1 MTKKIYMAALC
12 MGLMGLASC
21 GNKEKQATETTTE
34 TEEVKELKIAYVE
47 IDTLMA
53 QYQFCKDY
61 TELAN
66 IEGENIQRTLTGK
79 QRTLEQHAAA
89 MQKKYE
95 SNGFTSQEELTRAQQ
110 SLQTEQ
116 QALQELSER
125 LQASFMEEQAKYNE
139 EMRDSIQNFLKQ
151 YNKTKKY
158 DFIMSKAGDNMLL
171 ANPKYDITNEVLKG
185 LNKRYK
191 TKPEVAEKLK
201 KDEKKADEKKK

>member
-95 SNGFTSQEELTRAQQ
+95 SNGFTSQEELARAQQ

-125 LQASFMEEQAKYNE
+125 LQASCMEEQAKYNE

-171 ANPKYDITNEVLKG
+171 ANPKYDITNEVVKG

-201 KDEKKADEKKK
+201 KDEKKADKKKK

>member
-139 EMRDSIQNFLKQ
+139 EMRDSIQNFLKL

-171 ANPKYDITNEVLKG
+171 ANPKYDITNEVVKG

-201 KDEKKADEKKK
+201 KDEKKADKKKK

>member
-125 LQASFMEEQAKYNE
+125 LQASFME
-139 EMRDSIQNFLKQ
+139 
-151 YNKTKKY
+151 
-158 DFIMSKAGDNMLL
+158 
-171 ANPKYDITNEVLKG
+171 
-185 LNKRYK
+185 
-191 TKPEVAEKLK
+191 
-201 KDEKKADEKKK
+201 

>member
-1 MTKKIYMAALC
+1 MKKIYLMALVAGFV
-12 MGLMGLASC
+12 GLTSC
-21 GNKEKQATETTTE
+21 DKKAEEETKVVTEQ
-34 TEEVKELKIAYVE
+34 EEPKELKIAYVE
-47 IDTLMA
+47 IDTLMS

-66 IEGENIQRTLTGK
+66 VEGENIQRTLTGK

-116 QALQELSER
+116 QAMQELSER

-139 EMRDSIQNFLKQ
+139 EMRDSIQKFLKQ

-158 DFIMSKAGDNMLL
+158 DFIMAKAGDNMLL
-171 ANPKYDITNEVLKG
+171 ANPKYDITAEVVKA

-191 TKPEVAEKLK
+191 IKPEVAEKIK
-201 KDEKKADEKKK
+201 KSDEKKKK

>member
-1 MTKKIYMAALC
+1 

-171 ANPKYDITNEVLKG
+171 ANPKYDITNEVVKG

-201 KDEKKADEKKK
+201 KDEKKADKKKKK

>member
-1 MTKKIYMAALC
+1 MKKLYMMALC
-12 MGLMGLASC
+12 LAMVGMTSC
-21 GNKEKQATETTTE
+21 NNKAQESEAAAEKPQEETG
-34 TEEVKELKIAYVE
+34 LKIAYVE
-47 IDTLMA
+47 IDTLMS

-61 TELAN
+61 TELAS

-110 SLQTEQ
+110 SLQAEQ

-125 LQASFMEEQAKYNE
+125 LYASFQEEQDKYNV
-139 EMRDSIQNFLKQ
+139 EMRDSVQSFLKQ
-151 YNKTKKY
+151 YNKNKKY
-158 DFIMSKAGDNMLL
+158 DIILAKAGDNMLL
-171 ANPKYDITNEVLKG
+171 ANPKFDITNEVLKG

-191 TKPEVAEKLK
+191 IKPEVAEKIK
-201 KDEKKADEKKK
+201 KTEKTSKKK

>member
-1 MTKKIYMAALC
+1 MKKIYALALC
-12 MGLMGLASC
+12 VAMMGVTSC
-21 GNKEKQATETTTE
+21 GNKAQQTEGENAVPEEE
-34 TEEVKELKIAYVE
+34 TALKIAYVE
-47 IDTLMA
+47 IDTLMS

-61 TELAN
+61 TELAS

-110 SLQTEQ
+110 SLQAEQ

-139 EMRDSIQNFLKQ
+139 EMRDSIQKFLKI

-158 DFIMSKAGDNMLL
+158 DFIMAKAGDNMLL
-171 ANPKYDITNEVLKG
+171 ANPKYDITSEVLKG

-191 TKPEVAEKLK
+191 IKPEVAEKIK
-201 KDEKKADEKKK
+201 KDDKKKEEKKK

>member
-1 MTKKIYMAALC
+1 

>member
-1 MTKKIYMAALC
+1 MTKKIYMTALC

>member
-171 ANPKYDITNEVLKG
+171 ANPKYDITNEVVKG

-201 KDEKKADEKKK
+201 KDEKKADKKKK

>member
-1 MTKKIYMAALC
+1 MKKTYLMALAI
-12 MGLMGLASC
+12 GLMAASC
-21 GNKEKQATETTTE
+21 GKKAQNM
-34 TEEVKELKIAYVE
+34 EEPQTAPEEAQGLKIAYVE

-53 QYQFCKDY
+53 KYQFCKDY
-61 TELAN
+61 AELAN

-95 SNGFTSQEELTRAQQ
+95 SNGFTSQEELARAQQ
-110 SLQTEQ
+110 SLQAEQ

-125 LQASFMEEQAKYNE
+125 LQSSFLEEQNKYNE
-139 EMRDSIQNFLKQ
+139 EMRDSVQKFLTV

-158 DFIMSKAGDNMLL
+158 DFIMAKAGDNMLL
-171 ANPKYDITNEVLKG
+171 ANPKYDITDEVLKG

-191 TKPEVAEKLK
+191 IKPEVAEKLK
-201 KDEKKADEKKK
+201 KNEKKDDEKKK

>member
-1 MTKKIYMAALC
+1 MKVFVVGAGQMGSGIAQVSAQAGYDTYMFDA
-12 MGLMGLASC
+12 
-21 GNKEKQATETTTE
+21 
-34 TEEVKELKIAYVE
+34 VP
-47 IDTLMA
+47 
-53 QYQFCKDY
+53 
-61 TELAN
+61 
-66 IEGENIQRTLTGK
+66 
-79 QRTLEQHAAA
+79 AA

-139 EMRDSIQNFLKQ
+139 EMRDSIQQFLKL

-158 DFIMSKAGDNMLL
+158 DFIMAKAGDNMLL

-191 TKPEVAEKLK
+191 IKPEVAEKIK
-201 KDEKKADEKKK
+201 KDDKKSDEKKK

>member
-1 MTKKIYMAALC
+1 MALVAGFVGLTSCDKKAEEETKVV
-12 MGLMGLASC
+12 
-21 GNKEKQATETTTE
+21 TEQ
-34 TEEVKELKIAYVE
+34 EEPKELKIAYVE
-47 IDTLMA
+47 IDTLMS

-66 IEGENIQRTLTGK
+66 VEGENIQRTLTGK

-116 QALQELSER
+116 QAMQELSER

-139 EMRDSIQNFLKQ
+139 EMRDSIQKFLKQ

-158 DFIMSKAGDNMLL
+158 DFIMAKAGDNILL
-171 ANPKYDITNEVLKG
+171 ANPKYDITAEVVKA

-191 TKPEVAEKLK
+191 IKPEVAEKIK
-201 KDEKKADEKKK
+201 KSDDKKKK

>member
-1 MTKKIYMAALC
+1 MKKIYLLALA
-12 MGLMGLASC
+12 MGLTGMTSC
-21 GNKEKQATETTTE
+21 NNKAQQE
-34 TEEVKELKIAYVE
+34 TESTQAPQEETALKVAYVE
-47 IDTLMA
+47 IDTLMS

-66 IEGENIQRTLTGK
+66 IEGENIQRTLAGK

-95 SNGFTSQEELTRAQQ
+95 SNGFTSQEELNRAQQ
-110 SLQTEQ
+110 SLQAEQ

-125 LQASFMEEQAKYNE
+125 LYASFQEEQSKYNE
-139 EMRDSIQNFLKQ
+139 EMRDSVQKFLKT

-158 DFIMSKAGDNMLL
+158 DIILSKAGDNMLL
-171 ANPKYDITNEVLKG
+171 ANPKFDITNEVLKG

-191 TKPEVAEKLK
+191 VKPEVAEKLK
-201 KDEKKADEKKK
+201 KNGKKDDESKKK

>member
-158 DFIMSKAGDNMLL
+158 DFIMSKAGDNILL
-171 ANPKYDITNEVLKG
+171 ANPKYDITNEVVKG

-201 KDEKKADEKKK
+201 KDEKKADKKK

>member
-1 MTKKIYMAALC
+1 MALVAGFVGLTSCDKKAEEETKVV
-12 MGLMGLASC
+12 
-21 GNKEKQATETTTE
+21 TEQ
-34 TEEVKELKIAYVE
+34 EEPKELKIAYVE
-47 IDTLMA
+47 IDTLMS

-66 IEGENIQRTLTGK
+66 VEGENIQRTLTGK

-116 QALQELSER
+116 QAMQELSER

-139 EMRDSIQNFLKQ
+139 EMRDSIQKFLKQ

-158 DFIMSKAGDNMLL
+158 DFIMAKAGDNMLL
-171 ANPKYDITNEVLKG
+171 ANPKYDITAEVVKA

-191 TKPEVAEKLK
+191 IKPEVAEKIK
-201 KDEKKADEKKK
+201 KSDEKKKK

>member
-1 MTKKIYMAALC
+1 MKKIYFLALT
-12 MGLMGLASC
+12 MGLLGMTSC
-21 GNKEKQATETTTE
+21 GNKAEQA
-34 TEEVKELKIAYVE
+34 EEPAAQPQEEQGMKIAYVE
-47 IDTLMA
+47 IDTLM
-53 QYQFCKDY
+53 QKYQFCIDY
-61 TELAN
+61 NELAS

-110 SLQTEQ
+110 SLQAEQ

-125 LQASFMEEQAKYNE
+125 LQASFMEEQSKYND
-139 EMRDSIQNFLKQ
+139 EMRDSVQKFLKM

-158 DFIMSKAGDNMLL
+158 DFIMAKAGDNMLL

-191 TKPEVAEKLK
+191 VKPEVAEKLK
-201 KDEKKADEKKK
+201 KNEKKSEEKKK

>member
-1 MTKKIYMAALC
+1 MKKIYLMALC
-12 MGLMGLASC
+12 MGLVAMTGC
-21 GNKEKQATETTTE
+21 NNK
-34 TEEVKELKIAYVE
+34 TEEAEQVASTEQQEEKGLRVAYVE

-61 TELAN
+61 NELAN
-66 IEGENIQRTLTGK
+66 IEGENIQRTLAGK

-110 SLQTEQ
+110 SLQAEQ

-125 LQASFMEEQAKYNE
+125 LQASFMEEQNQYNQ
-139 EMRDSIQNFLKQ
+139 EMRDSIQSFLKI
-151 YNKTKKY
+151 YNKAKKY
-158 DFIMSKAGDNMLL
+158 DFIMAKAGDNMLL
-171 ANPKYDITNEVLKG
+171 ANPKYDITRDVLKG

-191 TKPEVAEKLK
+191 IKPEVAEKLK
-201 KDEKKADEKKK
+201 KNEKKSDEKKK

>member
-1 MTKKIYMAALC
+1 MKKTYLLALCVAAL
-12 MGLMGLASC
+12 GVTSC
-21 GNKEKQATETTTE
+21 GNKAETAPEVANEPQPQAG
-34 TEEVKELKIAYVE
+34 LKIAYVE
-47 IDTLMA
+47 IDTLMS

-95 SNGFTSQEELTRAQQ
+95 SNGFTSQEEVARAQQ
-110 SLQTEQ
+110 SLQAEQ

-125 LQASFMEEQAKYNE
+125 LQSSFLEEQNKYNE
-139 EMRDSIQNFLKQ
+139 EMHDSIQNFLKE
-151 YNKTKKY
+151 YNKSKKY
-158 DFIMSKAGDNMLL
+158 DFIMAKAGDNMLM
-171 ANPKYDITNEVLKG
+171 ANAKYDITKEVIKG

-191 TKPEVAEKLK
+191 VKPEVAEKISK
-201 KDEKKADEKKK
+201 KSDDKKADKKK

>member
-1 MTKKIYMAALC
+1 MKKIYFMALA
-12 MGLMGLASC
+12 MGLMGMTSC
-21 GNKEKQATETTTE
+21 GNKAQEG
-34 TEEVKELKIAYVE
+34 EEPEAQPQQEQGMKIAYVE
-47 IDTLMA
+47 IDTLM
-53 QYQFCKDY
+53 QKYQFCIDY
-61 TELAN
+61 NELAT

-110 SLQTEQ
+110 SLQAEQ

-139 EMRDSIQNFLKQ
+139 EMRDSIQKFLKQ

-158 DFIMSKAGDNMLL
+158 DFIMAKAGDNMLL
-171 ANPKYDITNEVLKG
+171 ANPKYDITKEVLKG

-191 TKPEVAEKLK
+191 VKPEVAEKLK
-201 KDEKKADEKKK
+201 KNEKKADEKKK

>member
-1 MTKKIYMAALC
+1 MALAA
-12 MGLMGLASC
+12 GLMSLTSC
-21 GNKEKQATETTTE
+21 GNKAEETVEAEATQETS
-34 TEEVKELKIAYVE
+34 KELKIAYVE
-47 IDTLMA
+47 IDTLMS

-66 IEGENIQRTLTGK
+66 VEGENIQRTLTGK

-139 EMRDSIQNFLKQ
+139 EMRDSIQQFLKQ
-151 YNKTKKY
+151 YNKAKKY
-158 DFIMSKAGDNMLL
+158 DFIMAKAGDNMLL
-171 ANPKYDITNEVLKG
+171 ANPKYDITAEVVKG

-191 TKPEVAEKLK
+191 IKPEVAEKIK
-201 KDEKKADEKKK
+201 KNDKKADEKKK